1 MTILQQNIKILYE
14 ASGLSQAKYAKK
26 HGITQKVLWT
36 YINGAASP
44 NLAFIISIC
53 KEYGINSE
61 FLMNQKI
68 KIKDGDIS
76 NRNYADQRI
85 SELRKKAQILQH
97 ELMAVLKEIE
107 WLASGQGS

>member
-1 MTILQQNIKILYE
+1 MQQNIKILFE
-14 ASGLSQAKYAKK
+14 ASGVSQREFAER
-26 HGITQKVLWT
+26 HGTNQKTLWT

-44 NLAFIISIC
+44 NLAFIISLC
-53 KEYGINSE
+53 KEYGVNSE

-68 KIKDGDIS
+68 KLKDGEIA

-85 SELRKKAQILQH
+85 ADLRKKAQILQH